1 VLLCIDV
8 GNTQTALALY
18 PQGPDDDPGPAGGRP
33 AARWT
38 ARVRTERRATADEL
52 ALTVRGMLGPLLG
65 EVDGVAAL
73 STVPALLRELRGMLD
88 KHFAGVGHVLVEPG
102 VRTGVPLLVD
112 NPKEVGADRVVQAL
126 AAHEQ
131 VGGPCVVV
139 VFGTSTTVDAVSAS
153 GEFLG
158 GAIAAGVAISAEA
171 LAARAAGLRPV
182 ELVAP
187 RSALG
192 RSTVESMQA
201 GLVLGAAAMVD
212 GLVTR
217 LSAGRGRARAGR
229 GGRVRGPRAGRGARV
244 HDRHPPRPRS
254 RAPGPAVGVPAGAGG
269 GAGAGGAP
277 PGAQALVSRKC
288 CYGDMSVLRTS

>member
-1 VLLCIDV
+1 MLLCIDV

-18 PQGPDDDPGPAGGRP
+18 PSPGDAADDGHRP
-33 AARWT
+33 EPRWT
-38 ARVRTERRATADEL
+38 GRIRTERRATADEL
-52 ALTVRGMLGPLLG
+52 ALTVRGMLGPLLA

-73 STVPALLRELRGMLD
+73 STVPALLRELREMLE
-88 KHFAGVGHVLVEPG
+88 KHFAGVEHVLVEPG

-158 GAIAAGVAISAEA
+158 GAIAAGVAVSAEA

-201 GLVLGAAAMVD
+201 GLVIGAAAMVD

-217 LSAGRGRARAGR
+217 LSEAIAAKDAEGRGPVAVVASGGLAPVVAGSCRTVTHEVPDLALQGLRAVFV
-229 GGRVRGPRAGRGARV
+229 RVRAAA
-244 HDRHPPRPRS
+244 RS
-254 RAPGPAVGVPAGAGG
+254 REERRRGT
-269 GAGAGGAP
+269 
-277 PGAQALVSRKC
+277 R
-288 CYGDMSVLRTS
+288 R

>member
-1 VLLCIDV
+1 
-8 GNTQTALALY
+8 
-18 PQGPDDDPGPAGGRP
+18 
-33 AARWT
+33 
-38 ARVRTERRATADEL
+38 
-52 ALTVRGMLGPLLG
+52 
-65 EVDGVAAL
+65 
-73 STVPALLRELRGMLD
+73 
-88 KHFAGVGHVLVEPG
+88 VLVEPG

-126 AAHEQ
+126 AAHDQ

-217 LSAGRGRARAGR
+217 LSADIVAKDADGRAPVAVVAS
-229 GGRVRGPRAGRGARV
+229 GGLAPVVAPECTTVTHHVPDLALQGLRSVFLRVRAAARAREERRQV
-244 HDRHPPRPRS
+244 RKRS
-254 RAPGPAVGVPAGAGG
+254 
-269 GAGAGGAP
+269 
-277 PGAQALVSRKC
+277 
-288 CYGDMSVLRTS
+288 

>member
-1 VLLCIDV
+1 MLLCIDV

-18 PQGPDDDPGPAGGRP
+18 PHVPDDRSGAAGDRP
-33 AARWT
+33 TARWT
-38 ARVRTERRATADEL
+38 ARIRTERRATADEL
-52 ALTVRGMLGPLLG
+52 ALTVRGMLGPLLA

-88 KHFAGVGHVLVEPG
+88 KHFPGVEHVLVEPG

-112 NPKEVGADRVVQAL
+112 NPKEVGSDRVVQAL

-153 GEFLG
+153 GELLG
-158 GAIAAGVAISAEA
+158 GAIAAGVAVSAEA

-187 RSALG
+187 RSVLG

-217 LSAGRGRARAGR
+217 LSEEMAARDGRAPVAVVASGGLAPVVAPACTTVTHQVPDLALQGLRSVFLRVRAAARAREERR
-229 GGRVRGPRAGRGARV
+229 GGRSPREQKAR
-244 HDRHPPRPRS
+244 
-254 RAPGPAVGVPAGAGG
+254 
-269 GAGAGGAP
+269 
-277 PGAQALVSRKC
+277 
-288 CYGDMSVLRTS
+288 

>member
-18 PQGPDDDPGPAGGRP
+18 PRGAEGGGAGGRP
-33 AARWT
+33 VARWT
-38 ARVRTERRATADEL
+38 ARIRTERRATADEL
-52 ALTVRGMLGPLLG
+52 ALTVRGMLGPLLA

-73 STVPALLRELRGMLD
+73 STVPALLRELRGMLE
-88 KHFAGVGHVLVEPG
+88 KHFPGVEQVLVEPG

-112 NPKEVGADRVVQAL
+112 NPKEIGADRVVQAL
-126 AAHEQ
+126 AAYEQ

-139 VFGTSTTVDAVSAS
+139 EFGTSTTVDAVSAA

-158 GAIAAGVAISAEA
+158 GAIAAGVAVSAEA

-201 GLVLGAAAMVD
+201 GLVIGAAAMVD

-217 LSAGRGRARAGR
+217 LSAEIAAKDAAGRVPVAVVASGGLAPVVAPECTTVTHQVPDLTLQGLRSVFLRVREATRAREER
-229 GGRVRGPRAGRGARV
+229 RQVRK
-244 HDRHPPRPRS
+244 RP
-254 RAPGPAVGVPAGAGG
+254 
-269 GAGAGGAP
+269 
-277 PGAQALVSRKC
+277 
-288 CYGDMSVLRTS
+288 

>member
-217 LSAGRGRARAGR
+217 LSADIVAKDADGRAPVAVVAS
-229 GGRVRGPRAGRGARV
+229 GGLAPLVAPECTTVTHHVPDLALQGLRSVFLRVRAAARAREERRQV
-244 HDRHPPRPRS
+244 RKRS
-254 RAPGPAVGVPAGAGG
+254 
-269 GAGAGGAP
+269 
-277 PGAQALVSRKC
+277 
-288 CYGDMSVLRTS
+288 

>member
-1 VLLCIDV
+1 VLLCIDI

-18 PQGPDDDPGPAGGRP
+18 PSPPDAEAATAAAAGRP
-33 AARWT
+33 EARWT
-38 ARVRTERRATADEL
+38 ARVHTERRAAADEL
-52 ALTVRGMLGPLLG
+52 ALTVRGMLGPLLAD
-65 EVDGVAAL
+65 VDGVAAL
-73 STVPALLRELRGMLD
+73 STVPALLRELRGMLER
-88 KHFAGVGHVLVEPG
+88 HFAGVEHVLVEPG

-158 GAIAAGVAISAEA
+158 GAIAAGVAVSAEA

-217 LSAGRGRARAGR
+217 LSDEIVAKDGQGRRPVAVVASGGLAPVVAPECRTVTHEVPDLTLQGLRAVFVRVRAAARAREEHR
-229 GGRVRGPRAGRGARV
+229 
-244 HDRHPPRPRS
+244 RHPR
-254 RAPGPAVGVPAGAGG
+254 
-269 GAGAGGAP
+269 
-277 PGAQALVSRKC
+277 
-288 CYGDMSVLRTS
+288 RT

>member
-8 GNTQTALALY
+8 GNTQTELALY
-18 PQGPDDDPGPAGGRP
+18 PRPDDGLADTPGTTATADPAT
-33 AARWT
+33 ARWS
-38 ARVRTERRATADEL
+38 ARIRTERRATADEL

-73 STVPALLRELRGMLD
+73 STVPALLRELRGMCE
-88 KHFAGVGHVLVEPG
+88 KHFAGVEQVLVEPG

-126 AAHEQ
+126 AAYEQ

-158 GAIAAGVAISAEA
+158 GAIAAGVAVSAEA
-171 LAARAAGLRPV
+171 LATRAAGLRPV

-192 RSTVESMQA
+192 RSTVESMQV

-217 LSAGRGRARAGR
+217 LADDIAARDGQGRRPVAVVASGGLAPVVAPECATVTHQVPDLTLQGLRAVFVRVRAAARARE
-229 GGRVRGPRAGRGARV
+229 
-244 HDRHPPRPRS
+244 DRRRHS
-254 RAPGPAVGVPAGAGG
+254 R
-269 GAGAGGAP
+269 
-277 PGAQALVSRKC
+277 R
-288 CYGDMSVLRTS
+288 

>member
-1 VLLCIDV
+1 MLLCIDV

-18 PQGPDDDPGPAGGRP
+18 PRPDEGPSGPSDDGVRP

-38 ARVRTERRATADEL
+38 ARIRTERRATADEL
-52 ALTVRGMLGPLLG
+52 ALTVRGMLGPLLA

-73 STVPALLRELRGMLD
+73 STVPALLRELRGMLE
-88 KHFAGVGHVLVEPG
+88 KHFPGVEQVLVEPG

-158 GAIAAGVAISAEA
+158 GAIAAGVAVSAEA

-182 ELVAP
+182 ELAAP

-212 GLVTR
+212 GLVAR
-217 LSAGRGRARAGR
+217 VSRDIAAKDSDGRVPVAVVASGGLAPVVAGECATITHHVPDLALQGLRAVFDRVRAAARARQ
-229 GGRVRGPRAGRGARV
+229 VRK
-244 HDRHPPRPRS
+244 RS
-254 RAPGPAVGVPAGAGG
+254 
-269 GAGAGGAP
+269 
-277 PGAQALVSRKC
+277 
-288 CYGDMSVLRTS
+288 

>member
-1 VLLCIDV
+1 MLLCIDV

-18 PQGPDDDPGPAGGRP
+18 PSGSDDD
-33 AARWT
+33 AAVASRWD
-38 ARVRTERRATADEL
+38 ARIRTERRATADEL
-52 ALTVRGMLGPLLG
+52 ALTVRGMLGPLLA

-88 KHFAGVGHVLVEPG
+88 KHFAGVEHVLVEPG

-126 AAHEQ
+126 AAHQ
-131 VGGPCVVV
+131 RFGGPCVVV
-139 VFGTSTTVDAVSAS
+139 TFGTSTTVDAVSAA

-158 GAIAAGVAISAEA
+158 GAIAAGVAVSADA

-187 RSALG
+187 RSVLG
-192 RSTVESMQA
+192 RSTVEGMQV

-212 GLVTR
+212 GLARR
-217 LSAGRGRARAGR
+217 LGAEIAAKDASGRGPVAVVACGGLAPVVAPECETVTHHVPDLTLQGLRLVF
-229 GGRVRGPRAGRGARV
+229 GRVRAAARAREDRRRTGQPAEGRPVEPGARKA
-244 HDRHPPRPRS
+244 RR
-254 RAPGPAVGVPAGAGG
+254 
-269 GAGAGGAP
+269 
-277 PGAQALVSRKC
+277 
-288 CYGDMSVLRTS
+288 

>member
-1 VLLCIDV
+1 MLLCIDV

-18 PQGPDDDPGPAGGRP
+18 PQVPDARSGAAGDRP
-33 AARWT
+33 TARWT
-38 ARVRTERRATADEL
+38 ARIRTERRATADEL
-52 ALTVRGMLGPLLG
+52 ALTVRGMLGALLA

-73 STVPALLRELRGMLD
+73 STVPALLRELRGMLER
-88 KHFAGVGHVLVEPG
+88 HFAGVEHVLVEPG

-112 NPKEVGADRVVQAL
+112 NPKEVGSDRVVQAL

-153 GEFLG
+153 GELLG
-158 GAIAAGVAISAEA
+158 GAIAAGVAVSAEA

-187 RSALG
+187 RSVLG

-217 LSAGRGRARAGR
+217 LSEEMAARDGRSPVAVVASGGLAPAVAPACATVTHQVPDLALQGLRSVFLRVRAAARAREERR
-229 GGRVRGPRAGRGARV
+229 GGRSPREQKAR
-244 HDRHPPRPRS
+244 
-254 RAPGPAVGVPAGAGG
+254 
-269 GAGAGGAP
+269 
-277 PGAQALVSRKC
+277 
-288 CYGDMSVLRTS
+288 